1 VSSAL
6 DSEGRGQCDNVD
18 NDVVVDDGRVIMVIV
33 VVMIMVVM
41 VMMVMV
47 VMMVVTLGLCHKFQA
62 CGIWP

>member
-18 NDVVVDDGRVIMVIV
+18 NDVVDDDGRVIMVIV